1 MLKLLIY
8 GRNTLWIIQLH
19 PHLINV
25 TAMETLNVLALDSI
39 NKIMSRLSKIGYLNK
54 CFIYPVLALVYLCDI
69 LNKYGQYV
77 SEDDYKYIT
86 KAIQNLSDN
95 SCLIALPDFCE
106 LKNSHLPQY
115 NPLISRISEDSL
127 SRLAEDNSLRLL

>member
-1 MLKLLIY
+1 
-8 GRNTLWIIQLH
+8 
-19 PHLINV
+19 
-25 TAMETLNVLALDSI
+25 METLNVLALDSI

-115 NPLISRISEDSL
+115 NPLIRRLSEDSL

>member
-1 MLKLLIY
+1 
-8 GRNTLWIIQLH
+8 
-19 PHLINV
+19 
-25 TAMETLNVLALDSI
+25 METLNVLALDSI

-77 SEDDYKYIT
+77 SEDDYIT

-95 SCLIALPDFCE
+95 SCLIALPDFYE